1 MAARPPRPPWGG
13 GSRVL
18 RGRKRSGSSRG
29 ADTRFRAT
37 PFSSLPRRDLGAG
50 TAVQTG
56 SETPGHGAGAA
67 GKTRRGG
74 RDRDGRFG
82 ARGYSQAMP
91 LPSPG
96 LAVTVGGLLGAGGL
110 GDAGSISASAL
121 KRCASGQAA
130 G

>member
-1 MAARPPRPPWGG
+1 M
-13 GSRVL
+13 L

-96 LAVTVGGLLGAGGL
+96 LAVTVGGLLGAGGP